1 MVTIVYCYDITSPVN
16 LPDTMAD
23 IRRHRETWLACE
35 AMSDSASAEKKR
47 HVAAQFQRS
56 LGRMQEIGDQ
66 KLALVAEIMENI
78 ESRIRQLDQSYDNL
92 SQLFA

>member
-1 MVTIVYCYDITSPVN
+1 
-16 LPDTMAD
+16 MAD

-35 AMSDSASAEKKR
+35 AVSDSANAEKKR
-47 HVAAQFQRS
+47 HVSVQFQRS

-66 KLALVAEIMENI
+66 KLALVAEIVENI

-92 SQLFA
+92 S

>member
-1 MVTIVYCYDITSPVN
+1 
-16 LPDTMAD
+16 
-23 IRRHRETWLACE
+23 
-35 AMSDSASAEKKR
+35 MSDSASVEKKR
-47 HVAAQFQRS
+47 HVASQFQRS

-78 ESRIRQLDQSYDNL
+78 ETTIRQLDHSYDNL